1 MDGNGRGTFG
11 LTGVTFLVV
20 LAVAE
25 PFAELVALFDVDD
38 GDVVVLG
45 KGGHELHVLGVFAVL
60 GEDAKNGFL
69 AVKSL
74 ADLVETFHKT

>member
-1 MDGNGRGTFG
+1 M
-11 LTGVTFLVV
+11 
-20 LAVAE
+20 AE
-25 PFAELVALFDVDD
+25 PLAELVALIDVDH

-45 KGGHELHVLGVFAVL
+45 EGGHELHVLGVFAVL

-74 ADLVETFHKT
+74 ADLVETFDET